1 VTIPLLTT
9 ELLTELDAC
18 DRAQILLSQPDCPPL
33 PLSLA
38 DALDLIDHHSREPQY
53 AAIAQMAAGAA
64 RWIAAKVLSTATEAT
79 AEEISALHHPDL
91 GIIVDCGG
99 ARTVVCAEETL
110 TMVLMDEG
118 HEDCGL
124 LLGADSHTLLFS
136 PCHATAYALGQSSSW
151 HGSVCGVAPNT
162 RVHLHAEDIINDK
175 LKVRHCH
182 GLDVWHCEGKPCLPP
197 Y

>member
-1 VTIPLLTT
+1 MIPLLTT

-38 DALDLIDHHSREPQY
+38 DALDLIDHHTRTEKY

-64 RWIAAKVLSTATEAT
+64 RWIAAKVLSEATEAT
-79 AEEISALHHPDL
+79 AEEISALHHPEL
-91 GIIVDCGG
+91 GIVVDCGG
-99 ARTVVCAEETL
+99 ARTVVCQPETL
-110 TMVLMDEG
+110 TLVLMEHG
-118 HEDCGL
+118 AEDCGL
-124 LLGADSHTLLFS
+124 LIGSDSHTLLFS
-136 PCHATAYALGQSSSW
+136 PCHATAYALGQSDKW

-162 RVHLHAEDIINDK
+162 RVHVHIEDIISTK
-175 LKVRHCH
+175 LKVRKCH
-182 GLDVWHCEGKPCLPP
+182 GLNVWRCGGEPCSAP